1 MSSLWVVIFT
11 FSRCRLSILAA
22 HMCYNRYVPDYV
34 LQAIW
39 HSVMPIRRTY
49 KYRLLPTS
57 RQARL
62 LQYNLDLC
70 RELYNACLQHRRD
83 AYRMAL
89 KSISFA
95 EQSAALVECKQ
106 VRPDLADVYSQTLQ
120 DVLHRVDKT
129 FKAFF
134 HRGGY
139 PRFRGRYVY
148 DSFTYPQSGWS
159 VHSPSSE
166 RSRMGRFTLSKIGTL
181 KLRLHRPVCG
191 KVKTVTIQREGH
203 DGKRWYA
210 CFSVEYEFE
219 PPIHSGSGGS
229 GGSAVGIDVG
239 LEHFANL
246 SNGEQVDNPRYFR
259 KGEKRLAKQQRQLA
273 KAIRTHPKRKEYRRR
288 VATAHRKVRNQRTDF
303 LHKLSARLVQT
314 YSVIAVE
321 KLNIRGL
328 AAGMLAKSVNDAG
341 WSTFISMLRYKAE
354 SAGAQLVEVD
364 PRLTSQTC
372 PQCGTIRK
380 KELSER
386 WHRCANCG
394 TECHRD
400 IAAALVILARG
411 LASIGSQPLEAAAL

>member
-1 MSSLWVVIFT
+1 
-11 FSRCRLSILAA
+11 
-22 HMCYNRYVPDYV
+22 
-34 LQAIW
+34 
-39 HSVMPIRRTY
+39 
-49 KYRLLPTS
+49 
-57 RQARL
+57 
-62 LQYNLDLC
+62 
-70 RELYNACLQHRRD
+70 
-83 AYRMAL
+83 MAL

-95 EQSAALVECKQ
+95 EQCATLVECKQ

-139 PRFRGRYVY
+139 PRFKGRYVY
-148 DSFTYPQSGWS
+148 DSFTYPQLGWSLHS
-159 VHSPSSE
+159 VHSPE
-166 RSRMGRFTLSKIGTL
+166 RSRMGRLAWLTLSKIGTL
-181 KLRLHRPVCG
+181 KLRLHRPICG
-191 KVKTVTIQREGH
+191 KVKTVTIRREGQ
-203 DGKRWYA
+203 DGKHWYA

-219 PPIHSGSGGS
+219 PPTHSGSTDS
-229 GGSAVGIDVG
+229 GGSAIGIDVG

-259 KGEKRLAKQQRQLA
+259 KGEKQLAKQQRQLA

-314 YSVIAVE
+314 YSVVVVE
-321 KLNIRGL
+321 KLNIKGL

-372 PQCGTIRK
+372 PRCGAIRK

-386 WHRCANCG
+386 WHKCANCG
-394 TECHRD
+394 KECHRD

-411 LASIGSQPLEAAAL
+411 LASIGSQPSEAAAL